1 MERLCV
7 PKANWVT
14 HTVVFSRTKDRGSLV
29 KVGRII
35 ESRNKMW
42 LGKYWEK
49 TEFKKKI
56 KKKLYENRLV
66 RS

>member
-49 TEFKKKI
+49 TEFKKK
-56 KKKLYENRLV
+56 N
-66 RS
+66 